1 MIKKSFLNI
10 FLITVIS
17 TIFLTACSTKQ
28 NELED
33 MKTLKNTKWKALVL
47 NNVEVNNNIKVA
59 NINFEEDGRVFGNLG
74 CNNFFSSFKEDNG
87 KLTLAQAG
95 STMMMCSDMTTE
107 HNFLNVISTVKSYEI
122 NGKTLRLFDKN
133 NNEIAKFVKE

>member
-1 MIKKSFLNI
+1 MIKKSFLSI

-28 NELED
+28 NGLDD

-47 NNVEVNNNIKVA
+47 NNVEVKNNIKVA

-74 CNNFFSSFKEDNG
+74 CNNFFSSFKENDG
-87 KLTLAQAG
+87 KLTLAQTG
-95 STMMMCSDMTTE
+95 STMMMCPDMTTE

-133 NNEIAKFVKE
+133 NKEIAKFVKE